1 MKSAVRLLFLLSNAF
16 LLLPSCLLLHKPKP
30 LLVPITPPEFAVV
43 MDKRMDELSGLV
55 VSRRQPGILYVHN
68 DSGDSSRF
76 FAIGK
81 DASLKQI
88 FYFTGEKSLA
98 PLGVKDVEDITMGPG
113 PDSGAD
119 YIYLGDI
126 GDNHGKRK
134 YITIYRIQEP
144 VIGGGV
150 GADAGSQ
157 GAGAGAPGADARS
170 PGAGSPGAGARAFVD
185 AAPLYL
191 HYPDGARDAET
202 LLADPID
209 RRLYIVS
216 KREDSVTVY
225 STPLDFKAGDT
236 VTLTRHTRLF
246 FPGQGTDKWITA
258 GDVTPGGDEVLL
270 KSYAGVFY
278 WRRNV
283 QPGADSSRGAD
294 STRGVNGSKK
304 AEPLWQTLRRQP
316 IIQPYIPEKQGEA
329 IGFSRDGK
337 GFYTISEGHF
347 PRLYH
352 YPLVK
357 P

>member
-1 MKSAVRLLFLLSNAF
+1 
-16 LLLPSCLLLHKPKP
+16 
-30 LLVPITPPEFAVV
+30 
-43 MDKRMDELSGLV
+43 MDELSGLI

-76 FAIGK
+76 FAIGT
-81 DASLKQI
+81 DASLKAI
-88 FYFTGEKSLA
+88 FYFKGEKSLA
-98 PLGVKDVEDITMGPG
+98 PLGVRDVEDITMGPG

-126 GDNHGKRK
+126 GDNHRRRK
-134 YITIYRIQEP
+134 YITIYRIKEP
-144 VIGGGV
+144 VIG
-150 GADAGSQ
+150 SNT
-157 GAGAGAPGADARS
+157 
-170 PGAGSPGAGARAFVD
+170 FVD

-202 LLADPID
+202 LMADPID

-216 KREDSVTVY
+216 KREDSVIVY
-225 STPLDFKAGDT
+225 STSLDFKPGDT

-246 FPGQGTDKWITA
+246 FPGYGTDKWITA
-258 GDVTPGGDEVLL
+258 GDVSPGGDQVLL
-270 KSYAGVFY
+270 KSYVGVFY
-278 WRRNV
+278 WQRRYRV
-283 QPGADSSRGAD
+283 GADSS
-294 STRGVNGSKK
+294 KQ

-316 IIQPYIPEKQGEA
+316 VIQPYSPEKQGEA

-337 GFYTISEGHF
+337 GFYTISEGRY